1 MRKCCCATHCHV
13 IAYRDALLCVSAYVY
28 TATGPA
34 ITFTSTALGGFGGV
48 YHQRLTSHA
57 TLDALPDTQWTTAVT
72 AVDTRL
78 EAHNKDGSRVTT
90 NVNIIQGM

>member
-1 MRKCCCATHCHV
+1 MCAV
-13 IAYRDALLCVSAYVY
+13 A
-28 TATGPA
+28 GPA

-78 EAHNKDGSRVTT
+78 EAHSRDGKRVTT
-90 NVNIIQGM
+90 NVNIIQGV